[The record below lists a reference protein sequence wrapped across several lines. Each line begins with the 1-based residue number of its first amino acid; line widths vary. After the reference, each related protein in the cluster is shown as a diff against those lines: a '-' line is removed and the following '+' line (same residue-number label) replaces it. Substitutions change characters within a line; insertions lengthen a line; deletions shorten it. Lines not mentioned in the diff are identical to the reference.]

1 MRGGHRAWCAGRASV
16 TEFLTAELIVANARA
31 LCPEV
36 AARAAEAA
44 ALRRLPRDLVDKLKA
59 AGCFRVMFP
68 KTWGGPE
75 MPFPMQV
82 ELIEVLAHADAAAA
96 WCVKIGS
103 DSGLFAA
110 WLERARRARTLHR
123 HRFRHGGAG
132 AAERT
137 RRRRSK
143 AATA

>member
-1 MRGGHRAWCAGRASV
+1 M
-16 TEFLTAELIVANARA
+16 TETLTAELILTNARA

-44 ALRRLPRDLVDKLKA
+44 TQRRLPRDLVDKLKA

-68 KTWGGPE
+68 KLCRRPRK
-75 MPFPMQV
+75 MSLPLQLQ
-82 ELIEVLAHADAAAA
+82 LIEILAHADTAVA

-110 WLERARRARTLHR
+110 WLEESAPRASSIHHRLR
-123 HRFRHGGAG
+123 HRGAG

-137 RRRRSK
+137 R
-143 AATA
+143 A